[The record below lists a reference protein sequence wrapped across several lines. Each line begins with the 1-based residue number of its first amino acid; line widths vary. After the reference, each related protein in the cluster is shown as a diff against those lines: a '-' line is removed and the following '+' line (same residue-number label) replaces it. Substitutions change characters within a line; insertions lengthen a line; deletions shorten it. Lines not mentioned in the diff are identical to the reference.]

1 MFRPEFLPW
10 REVAKQATDDF
21 YKSEQAQKY
30 IKNYQFKSWRDL
42 KKKFALEIFDYD
54 MIEALQGNIKKRQN
68 IMLFAYE
75 DDKISYQQ
83 IQKGD
88 IAL

>member
-1 MFRPEFLPW
+1 
-10 REVAKQATDDF
+10 
-21 YKSEQAQKY
+21 
-30 IKNYQFKSWRDL
+30 
-42 KKKFALEIFDYD
+42 